1 MNETRFHELERLY
14 ERASKPRWPWWWYGV
29 GIVLCVLALI
39 LVLCSG
45 PGKARAEDA
54 APAPAAASAE
64 VCAAMRSEVSLLSGV
79 SMQLGYMRMQIAL
92 RLKTMPEP
100 LILET
105 VDTSNIP
112 AVKSRAWA
120 AWGRQ
125 ITAHMN
131 AILLAFGCA
140 TD

>member
-1 MNETRFHELERLY
+1 MNETRFRDLERLY
-14 ERASKPRWPWWWYGV
+14 ERAGKPRWPWWWYGV

-64 VCAAMRSEVSLLSGV
+64 VCAAIETHLQAIVTLSVLGAFARV
-79 SMQLGYMRMQIAL
+79 TVGLQLVGIDPADPNILAAINSDGAKAAGQQFAL
-92 RLKTMPEP
+92 AK
-100 LILET
+100 
-105 VDTSNIP
+105 
-112 AVKSRAWA
+112 VKRNA
-120 AWGRQ
+120 Q
-125 ITAHMN
+125 